1 MPKKNKKVDDIH
13 VYIGNKIKIYRY
25 EIGLSRNEL
34 AKKINI
40 SQQQLSKYESG
51 ANKICIGR
59 LLFLAKV
66 LNKNIT
72 DFIDKDKWVINTE
85 NLSRIDMEILRNLS
99 DIENSELK
107 ENINLLLKNI
117 IKSYVNTT
125 DIKKF
130 R

>member
-1 MPKKNKKVDDIH
+1 MPKKNKKVNDIH

-51 ANKICIGR
+51 ENKICIGR
-59 LLFLAKV
+59 LLLLAKV

-72 DFIDKDKWVINTE
+72 DFIDKDEWIINTE